1 MKVILFGA
9 LLMVSLPLAAAEK
22 VQVEFQLV
30 PGRLQVEPSFEAA
43 SFYFRAPAG
52 AAKPFTVEFRR
63 VGDAS
68 WTPAFEPVSDRPAGI
83 WKGSLFNLAEDT
95 AYEAHVIGRS
105 AGEVIAPVAFRTWTS
120 RPKIAKTIDLSTLS
134 GAEKGIVITDHGTP
148 DGWIEYTAPPGWRI
162 DRPNDLDDAQRG
174 AITLRGARY
183 VIVENVTVVGG
194 ARHAILVEKSESVRI
209 LNCDLSGWGRVG
221 VQQYTNTGTR
231 GKYADAHGELI
242 NLDGGVEIDHSARTV
257 VERCY
262 IHDPR
267 GRANSWQYS
276 HPAGPSAVHTDSSLG
291 GTVLRWNDCIGS
303 DEHRWNDVLEA
314 SSNASVEGG
323 FFRDTD
329 VTGNFL
335 AFGNDDGVELEGG
348 GMNVRFYR
356 NKIEG
361 TTCGISTGPCFLGPQ
376 FIFGNLVANEGD
388 ETGLALMLFK
398 NSHRLPQSGKRHFVN
413 NTLFTPSSAPYGNY
427 GKPSGDER
435 IGYMRNNVFFAS
447 SARLPDEKMRRDD
460 FDGDLF
466 WTDCSAEASNAY
478 LAGLRRIGQ
487 EPHGLA
493 ANPQFVAPA
502 RGDFHLSAGSPA
514 LGRSLAVANLAAAGI
529 NLGAF
534 ADAATEVPYRP
545 LVLTAVPRQLNF
557 HPTDGSRSLEVRV
570 SVPASAP
577 KAVPFEIRQNRVF
590 TWFTV
595 SPASGVVKP
604 GETVTLTVK
613 VNAVALAGRP
623 LFRGAFLVR
632 TPSGLSRPVTVYAAV
647 PFQENLRPAAA
658 APNTAY
664 IEAAA
669 LPALTS
675 HVRTTDAPG
684 VFGGRFVALSKDEAP
699 EIRAQF
705 SVPEAARYVLL
716 VRASIRRGVMNRR
729 AFAVSVDGGA
739 TVAMEM
745 TPDYNWNTDNDRF
758 RAVYGCSL
766 GELKPGAHDLRFTVK
781 GGLNLNE
788 IIVTDTPSA
797 FMADGWQQEH
807 P

>member
-1 MKVILFGA
+1 MKFILFGGLLA
-9 LLMVSLPLAAAEK
+9 LTLPLAAADK
-22 VQVEFQLV
+22 VIVKFQLA
-30 PGRLQVEPSFEAA
+30 PGQLQVEPSFEAA

-63 VGDAS
+63 VGDVN
-68 WTPAFEPVSDRPAGI
+68 WTPAFEPVSDRPPGI
-83 WKGSLFNLAEDT
+83 WKGSLFDLAEDT

-105 AGEVIAPVAFRTWTS
+105 TGEVIAPVAFRTWTS
-120 RPKIAKTIDLSTLS
+120 WPTIAKVIDLSTLP
-134 GAEKGIVITDHGTP
+134 GAEKGIVITDQGTP
-148 DGWIEYTAPPGWRI
+148 GGWIKYTAPKGWRI
-162 DRPNDLDDAQRG
+162 DRPNDPNDAQRG
-174 AITLRGARY
+174 ALTLRGARY
-183 VIVENVTVVGG
+183 VIIENVTVVGG
-194 ARHAILVEKSESVRI
+194 ARHAILVEQSESVRI

-221 VQQYTNTGTR
+221 VQQYTNTGAR

-242 NLDGGVEIDHSARTV
+242 NLDGGVEIDRSARTV

-276 HPAGPSAVHTDSSLG
+276 HPAGPSAVQTNYSLG

-314 SSNASVEGG
+314 SSNSAVEGG

-329 VTGNFL
+329 VAGNFL

-413 NTLFTPSSAPYGNY
+413 NTLFTSSSAPYGSY

-435 IGYMRNNVFFAS
+435 IGYLRNNVFFAS
-447 SARLPDEKMRRDD
+447 SARRPGEQMRRDD

-466 WTDCSAEASNAY
+466 WTDRSAEASGAY
-478 LAGLRRIGQ
+478 LAGMRRIGQ

-493 ANPQFVAPA
+493 ANPRFVAPA
-502 RGDFHLSAGSPA
+502 RGDFHLSTGSPA
-514 LGRSLAVANLAAAGI
+514 RGRSLAVANLAAAGTD
-529 NLGAF
+529 LGAF
-534 ADAATEVPYRP
+534 ADAAAEVPYRP
-545 LVLTAVPRQLNF
+545 LALTAIPRQLNF
-557 HPTDGSRSLEVRV
+557 LPPNGPRALQVRV
-570 SVPASAP
+570 SVSADAPAAI
-577 KAVPFEIRQNRVF
+577 PFEIRQNRVF

-595 SPASGVVKP
+595 SPASGIVKP
-604 GETVTLTVK
+604 GETITLTVA
-613 VNAVALAGRP
+613 VNPAALEGRP
-623 LFRGAFLVR
+623 LFKGAFLVR

-647 PFQENLRPAAA
+647 PFHENLRPAT

-669 LPALTS
+669 IPALVS

-684 VFGGRFVALSKDEAP
+684 VFDGKFAMLSKDDAP
-699 EIRAQF
+699 EIRARF
-705 SVPEAARYVLL
+705 SLPQAARYVLL

-729 AFAVSVDGGA
+729 DFAVSIDGGA
-739 TVAMEM
+739 TANLEM

-758 RAVYGCSL
+758 RAVYGGSL
-766 GELKPGAHDLRFTVK
+766 GALKAGGHDLRFTVK
-781 GGLNLNE
+781 GGLKLNE

-797 FMADGWQQEH
+797 FMADGWQREH